1 MEWQKLLLAFLAV
14 CFVCGNLAC
23 DSPALHPSNSFGI
36 FRHSVILNPNY
47 EIFHLWSYVSFF
59 HIRLLRWEC
68 RVAMLWLKRCSGYT
82 DLASLEL
89 QGSRVSWTTT
99 HQDCKAECF
108 TSSHQRRHQKH
119 YHIATS
125 AQPVMSMWTW
135 EQQNK
140 SHGYLAVRPEQVVV
154 QIRELHACFSILEF
168 MSWEVVK

>member
-1 MEWQKLLLAFLAV
+1 M
-14 CFVCGNLAC
+14 
-23 DSPALHPSNSFGI
+23 
-36 FRHSVILNPNY
+36 ILNPNY

-68 RVAMLWLKRCSGYT
+68 RVATLWLKRCSGYT

-135 EQQNK
+135 EQRNK
-140 SHGYLAVRPEQVVV
+140 SHGYLAVRPEQVMGANQRTTCVLFLFGV
-154 QIRELHACFSILEF
+154 HELGSSEVEWSKHVNPDPHTHTHTRALKDRSCCASSMQFCF
-168 MSWEVVK
+168 